1 MNTQQKK
8 AIGHPT
14 YLGCETA
21 HPRFQRR
28 RRRRGPTEILT
39 VNAGHE

>member
-1 MNTQQKK
+1 MNKQQNR
-8 AIGHPT
+8 AILHPT

-28 RRRRGPTEILT
+28 SRGHSEILT